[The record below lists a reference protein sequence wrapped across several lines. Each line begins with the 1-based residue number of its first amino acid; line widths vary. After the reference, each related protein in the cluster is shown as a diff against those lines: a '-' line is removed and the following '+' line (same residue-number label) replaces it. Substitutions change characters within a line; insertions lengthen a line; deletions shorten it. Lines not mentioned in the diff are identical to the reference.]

1 MNVLL
6 VISLASL
13 IIFIGF
19 LGDLAFKKLRFPDIL
34 VLLLIGYLIVFF
46 LKTNEYL
53 VLNEYMPLAA
63 TISLII
69 ILFEGGLTLN
79 LSSTRKILK
88 DSVLMAISYYSVS
101 FLLIYISL
109 FLLKINDLSALLYA
123 SILSAPS
130 VVIIISLINRSNM
143 DDEKRHKYIL
153 YGTILDLIS
162 IIVTISI
169 IQYYPITFNNLIKV
183 VASIIS
189 VIILQSFIGVLAG
202 ILWTEILRKIG
213 NIDLSYM
220 LTLAYVLAIY
230 SISSLLWNNGM
241 ITVIV
246 IGLILANSNKIRN
259 ILGIKDFV
267 VDENIMKF
275 NREVSF
281 FFRTIIFVSIGSML
295 YIAKINFHILLIIS
309 IILIIIYFVQILTTK
324 FVENAIINRHFHYLM
339 PRGLTQITMA
349 ILVYSSGY
357 KNYDII
363 YVVTF
368 IIIITNIITPL
379 FIYFSKI
386 KNILKNK

>member
-189 VIILQSFIGVLAG
+189 VVILQSFIGVLAG

>member
-79 LSSTRKILK
+79 ISSTRKILK
-88 DSVLMAISYYSVS
+88 DSILMAISYYSVS

-109 FLLKINDLSALLYA
+109 YLLKINDLSEFLYA
-123 SILSAPS
+123 SILSSPS
-130 VVIIISLINRSNM
+130 VAIVISLVNRSNM

-153 YGTILDLIS
+153 YATILDLIS

-169 IQYYPITFNNLIKV
+169 LQYYPITFNNLIKV

-189 VIILQSFIGVLAG
+189 VIIIQSFIGGLAG

-230 SISSLLWNNGM
+230 SISSLLWSNGM

-259 ILGIKDFV
+259 ILGINNFD
-267 VDENIMKF
+267 VDDNIMRF

-295 YIAKINFHILLIIS
+295 YIARINFHLLL
-309 IILIIIYFVQILTTK
+309 IILIILVIIYVVQILTTK
-324 FVENAIINRHFHYLM
+324 FVENSILNRHFHYLM

-349 ILVYSSGY
+349 ILAYSSGY

-368 IIIITNIITPL
+368 VIIITNIITPL